1 MPCCGRCA
9 CISPH
14 PFNSM
19 KVNGSD
25 VSNLNNTQI
34 MQLFSGK
41 NVITLHLS
49 PSVLPPNSFSSSSNP
64 SFMPNNAAQFAAAF
78 SSASCLVPSTSTA
91 SSTAPSSTIIQC
103 FPRPSG
109 ESPAP
114 ALPGASHSN
123 PGRPLQSFREAI
135 QTIDSM
141 IARMDVRTLPIF
153 SQTALF

>member
-1 MPCCGRCA
+1 
-9 CISPH
+9 
-14 PFNSM
+14 M

-64 SFMPNNAAQFAAAF
+64 SFISSNAAQFAAAF
-78 SSASCLVPSTSTA
+78 SSASCLAPSTSTA
-91 SSTAPSSTIIQC
+91 SSSASLFATTSSTITQC
-103 FPRPSG
+103 SPPLFG
-109 ESPAP
+109 ESPANSGP

-135 QTIDSM
+135 QTMDSM
-141 IARMDVRTLPIF
+141 IARMDVRTLPILPPNCSF
-153 SQTALF
+153 FKRR

>member
-1 MPCCGRCA
+1 
-9 CISPH
+9 
-14 PFNSM
+14 M

-64 SFMPNNAAQFAAAF
+64 SFIPSNADQFAAAF
-78 SSASCLVPSTSTA
+78 SSASCLAPSTSTA
-91 SSTAPSSTIIQC
+91 SSSAPLFATTSSTIIQC

-114 ALPGASHSN
+114 ALSGASHSN